1 MLGFTNFATCLRLA
15 AILAAMLAILVGS
28 VGCSVP
34 LDEVDT
40 VFYSWNG
47 NRVFCAKNIDELTGI
62 NRTEILEAMERARN
76 QQQVLQL
83 FAHTP
88 GKTVSIPML
97 DFVFAAAVERGLP
110 FLTYRDLL
118 DDSSPRAGISFSFDD
133 SAVSQWVGVRDL
145 LKQYNVRAS
154 FFVSRYYRFDA
165 ALKLQL
171 RQLAADGHQIEAH
184 GRTHQ
189 RSPNYVESYG
199 VRALLD
205 EEVLPSLQLLAA
217 DGFNPQIFAYPFG
230 ARTSETDAA
239 IMPYV
244 QAVRS
249 LSFTRGKPAIYDPCP

>member
-1 MLGFTNFATCLRLA
+1 MLYDHRPHRLVAATWLV
-15 AILAAMLAILVGS
+15 LAIVSGA

-34 LDEVDT
+34 LNEVDT
-40 VFYSWNG
+40 VFYTWNG

-62 NRTEILEAMERARN
+62 NRSEILEAMDRARD
-76 QQQVLQL
+76 QQEVLQL

-97 DFVFAAAVERGLP
+97 EFVFAAAALRNLP
-110 FLTYRDLL
+110 FLSYRDLL
-118 DDSSPRAGISFSFDD
+118 DDGSPRAGINFSFDD
-133 SAVSQWVGVRDL
+133 SAITQWFGVRDL
-145 LKQYNVRAS
+145 LKQYSVRAS
-154 FFVSRYYRFDA
+154 FFVSRYHRFDA
-165 ALKLQL
+165 DQKLQL

-189 RSPNYVESYG
+189 RSPNYLESYG